1 MTGRRDPARDMEA
14 ARAIARQAAALGGR
28 TYYVGGFV
36 RDRLLGRENTDVDI
50 EVHGLT
56 PQQLEEILDGLGGRL
71 EMGASFGIYGLKGY
85 GLDIA
90 MPRRERAIGR
100 GHRDFDVT
108 VDPFLGTEQAAR
120 RRDFTI
126 NALMEDVLTGRVLDH
141 FHGVRD
147 LRRGVLRHVDDRT
160 FPEDPLRVLRGAQFA
175 ARFGFTAAPET
186 IALCRGIDLSALPP
200 ERVEGELRK
209 ALLQAERPSLFFEIL
224 RDMGQLSHWFPE
236 VEALIGVPQEPR
248 FHREGDVWTHTM
260 LVLDHAAA
268 LRSRAR
274 QPFPFMLAAL
284 CHDLGKPA
292 ATEYVR
298 GRIHAYDH
306 ESAGVPLVDALVRR
320 IVGDKAAAAYVR
332 NMVQLHMKPN
342 ALVGADASVKAS
354 NRMFD
359 RSIEPEDL
367 ILLASADGRGTHSL
381 WPWEDTEPWL
391 RQRLAL
397 YRELMARPQVTGADL
412 IAAGLTPDSRF
423 RELLAYA
430 HKLHLAAVPR
440 DSALKQTLAYAR
452 KLRVTEN

>member
-1 MTGRRDPARDMEA
+1 MTGRRDPVRDMEA

-28 TYYVGGFV
+28 AYYVGGFV

-209 ALLQAERPSLFFEIL
+209 ALLQAERPSLFFETL

-236 VEALIGVPQEPR
+236 VEALIGVPQEPG
-248 FHREGDVWTHTM
+248 FHQEGDVWNHTM
-260 LVLDHAAA
+260 LVLDQAAA
-268 LRSRAR
+268 LRSRAQR
-274 QPFPFMLAAL
+274 PFAFMLAAL
-284 CHDLGKPA
+284 THDLGK
-292 ATEYVR
+292 TVTTQRVR
-298 GRIHAYDH
+298 GRIHAYAH
-306 ESAGVPLVDALVRR
+306 ETAGVPLAEALLRR
-320 IVGDKAAAAYVR
+320 IVGEKAVTAYVL
-332 NMVQLHMKPN
+332 NMVELHMKPN
-342 ALVGADASVKAS
+342 MYAAQNSGQKAW
-354 NRMFD
+354 NRLFD
-359 RSIEPEDL
+359 RSACPEDL
-367 ILLASADGRGTHSL
+367 LLLAKADHRGRINAAPYAETERTILARLSAY
-381 WPWEDTEPWL
+381 EEM
-391 RQRLAL
+391 
-397 YRELMARPQVTGADL
+397 MARPHITGADL
-412 IAAGLTPDSRF
+412 LARGIQPGEEMGRLLEEAHRLRLAGVKKED
-423 RELLAYA
+423 
-430 HKLHLAAVPR
+430 
-440 DSALKQTLAYAR
+440 ALRQMRL
-452 KLRVTEN
+452 

>member
-1 MTGRRDPARDMEA
+1 MTTPEEMAER
-14 ARAIARQAAALGGR
+14 IAREVEKKGGR

-36 RDRLLGRENTDVDI
+36 RDRVLGIENKDVDI
-50 EVHGLT
+50 EVHGV
-56 PQQLEEILDGLGGRL
+56 PAGVLEQILDALGQRTQ
-71 EMGASFGIYGLKGY
+71 MGASFGVYGLKHLD
-85 GLDIA
+85 LDIA
-90 MPRRERAIGR
+90 LPRKEEATGR
-100 GHRDFDVT
+100 GHRDFAVFT
-108 VDPFLGTEQAAR
+108 DPWLGTEKAAR
-120 RRDFTI
+120 RRDFTM
-126 NALMEDVLTGRVLDH
+126 NALMEDVLTGEIIDH
-141 FHGVRD
+141 FGGRED
-147 LRRGVLRHVDDRT
+147 AKKGILRHVDSKS

-209 ALLQAERPSLFFEIL
+209 ALLQADRPSLFFETL

-236 VEALIGVPQEPR
+236 VEALMGVPQEPR

-260 LVLDHAAA
+260 LVLDQAAA

-306 ESAGVPLVDALVRR
+306 ESAGVPLADALVRR
-320 IVGDKAAAAYVR
+320 IVGEKAAAAYVR

-359 RSIEPEDL
+359 QSLEPEDL

-430 HKLHLAAVPR
+430 HKLHLAAVPH

>member
-1 MTGRRDPARDMEA
+1 MTQDRETARR
-14 ARAIARQAAALGGR
+14 IAQEVQPLGGSV
-28 TYYVGGFV
+28 YYVGGCV
-36 RDRLLGRENTDVDI
+36 RDRLLGRESKDLDI
-50 EVHGLT
+50 EVHGVT
-56 PQQLEEILDGLGGRL
+56 PQQLEAVLDRMGGRRTV
-71 EMGASFGIYGLKGY
+71 GVSFGVYGLAGC

-90 MPRRERAIGR
+90 MPRREAAVGR
-100 GHRDFDVT
+100 GHRDFTVE
-108 VDPFLGTEQAAR
+108 VDPWLGPERAAR
-120 RRDFTI
+120 RRDFTV

-141 FHGVRD
+141 FRGLRD

-209 ALLQAERPSLFFEIL
+209 ALLQAERPSLFFETL

-268 LRSRAR
+268 LRSRAQ

-306 ESAGVPLVDALVRR
+306 ESAGVPLADALVRR
-320 IVGDKAAAAYVR
+320 IVGEKAAAAYVR

-342 ALVGADASVKAS
+342 ALVGAATKAAALFWE
-354 NRMFD
+354 NYW
-359 RSIEPEDL
+359 
-367 ILLASADGRGTHSL
+367 SAT
-381 WPWEDTEPWL
+381 
-391 RQRLAL
+391 
-397 YRELMARPQVTGADL
+397 V
-412 IAAGLTPDSRF
+412 
-423 RELLAYA
+423 
-430 HKLHLAAVPR
+430 
-440 DSALKQTLAYAR
+440 
-452 KLRVTEN
+452 